1 MALAESL
8 TADCPFAS
16 DQRVGKMPFK
26 DVVDPEQLAVLTA
39 VLNDICLAA
48 GIDPQSPES
57 EDSTGLLMHL
67 YRIGCHTADE
77 LKDALEATRQQEWC
91 C

>member
-1 MALAESL
+1 L
-8 TADCPFAS
+8 
-16 DQRVGKMPFK
+16 FK
-26 DVVDPEQLAVLTA
+26 DIADPEQRAVLSA

-57 EDSTGLLMHL
+57 KVSAGLLMHL

-77 LKDALEATRQQEWC
+77 FKDGLEAMRQQEWPC
-91 C
+91 